1 MRTVTKVMA
10 LLETLGERGEA
21 GVSELARQVGADKA
35 AVHRILQTLSRGEWV
50 RQDPASRLYHIGPA
64 LSELTGRMPTRPDV
78 IAAAGPILD
87 DLARQLDETSFLSS
101 RQGSFNVVELIR
113 ETTQEVRVVSEVGKR
128 IPLHGGA
135 AGKALLAFERSS
147 IRDKL
152 FDAELAAFPDS
163 IPDPERLR
171 DEMEQIRERGWSYD
185 DGETTPGVCGL
196 AAPVLLRGHLLL
208 GCIAVRAPS
217 TRLDLARAETYA
229 PTVVEAANRLARNLL
244 NPAFATPQP

>member
-35 AVHRILQTLSRGEWV
+35 AVHRILQTLSRGDWV
-50 RQDPASRLYHIGPA
+50 QQDPASRLYHIGPA
-64 LSELTGRMPTRPDV
+64 LSELTGRVPTRPDV
-78 IAAAGPILD
+78 IAAAGPVLE
-87 DLARQLDETSFLSS
+87 DLVRQLDETAFLSS

-135 AGKALLAFERSS
+135 AGKALLAFERAS

-152 FDAELAAFPDS
+152 FEAELAAFPGA
-163 IPDPERLR
+163 IPDPDRLR
-171 DEMEQIRERGWSYD
+171 DEMGRIRECGWSYD

-196 AAPVLLRGHLLL
+196 AAPILLRGHLLI

-229 PTVVEAANRLARNLL
+229 PALVEAANRVARGLL
-244 NPAFATPQP
+244 NHTLASAHP